1 MIKFVPTTLV
11 VCGSSFLPA
20 LSTDKDN
27 VGKWLCT
34 HPLATRAAVVVIIV
48 APLPGDLPG
57 PGRPKSDLFSSF
69 YHDYIEE
76 MVILDEK
83 KAPRTDFFH

>member
-1 MIKFVPTTLV
+1 MIKSVPTTLV

-34 HPLATRAAVVVIIV
+34 HPLATRAVSVVVV
-48 APLPGDLPG
+48 VVVVVVPLP
-57 PGRPKSDLFSSF
+57 SNI
-69 YHDYIEE
+69 DYARS
-76 MVILDEK
+76 
-83 KAPRTDFFH
+83 KAKNAYM